1 MNKALVYAVTAISLG
16 IVMMLLPTWFFL
28 EGDVHPQLSYAL
40 TRLAS
45 GQTPLIEYQERDL
58 SDPISSREVG
68 ILGVS
73 FVAASIV
80 YMLFRRTP
88 RQNRIWLPHRRY

>member
-1 MNKALVYAVTAISLG
+1 MNKTLVYAVTAISLG

-28 EGDVHPQLSYAL
+28 EGDGHPQLSYAL
-40 TRLAS
+40 TRLAA
-45 GQTPLIEYQERDL
+45 GQTPLIEYQEIDH
-58 SDPISSREVG
+58 SDHISPKEVG

-88 RQNRIWLPHRRY
+88 RQSKIWLPHRRY